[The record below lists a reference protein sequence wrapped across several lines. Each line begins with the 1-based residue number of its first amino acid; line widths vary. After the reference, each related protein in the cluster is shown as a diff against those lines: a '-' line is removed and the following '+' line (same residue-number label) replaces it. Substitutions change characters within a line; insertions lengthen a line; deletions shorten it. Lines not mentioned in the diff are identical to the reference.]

1 VKIYTKTGD
10 NGTTSLL
17 GGKRVFKNSKI
28 VAALGRVD
36 EVNSYL
42 GIIISLLQSKG
53 EYQKDLAGISEKLT
67 RVQNDLFQLG
77 GELATPR
84 SLREKLK
91 IAPITEAQIK
101 SLEKEIDLMQQK
113 LPILTN
119 FILPGGHIFAAQI
132 FYARSLCRRA
142 ERAVVQA
149 FFAKTALINKVKP
162 PESVLAINL
171 PLKYLNRLS
180 DWLFVLARQVNMI
193 TKNSEDIWPG
203 RKKS

>member
-1 VKIYTKTGD
+1 MKIYTKTGD

-101 SLEKEIDLMQQK
+101 SLE
-113 LPILTN
+113 
-119 FILPGGHIFAAQI
+119 
-132 FYARSLCRRA
+132 
-142 ERAVVQA
+142 
-149 FFAKTALINKVKP
+149 
-162 PESVLAINL
+162 
-171 PLKYLNRLS
+171 
-180 DWLFVLARQVNMI
+180 
-193 TKNSEDIWPG
+193 
-203 RKKS
+203 